1 MYTFN
6 CFRENS
12 QKKQHF
18 FPWSVTSLIVLIMN
32 ATQCCFSNTLAKK
45 VQKNTRKP
53 VLIFATLGLFVT
65 IHYHA
70 SSHLVMVEIFTKKV
84 LEISEFVLKILIM
97 VSLVSLF
104 LSTWKSLEFSFS
116 LVHCFFLRKAS
127 YIFFWID
134 LYFLKYFC
142 YIFCAIM
149 FPVIFASLKHVPLRP
164 LTFVT

>member
-1 MYTFN
+1 MYTLN

-45 VQKNTRKP
+45 FQKNTRKP
-53 VLIFATLGLFVT
+53 VLIFVTLGLFVT
-65 IHYHA
+65 MHLHYHA

-104 LSTWKSLEFSFS
+104 LST
-116 LVHCFFLRKAS
+116 
-127 YIFFWID
+127 
-134 LYFLKYFC
+134 
-142 YIFCAIM
+142 
-149 FPVIFASLKHVPLRP
+149 
-164 LTFVT
+164 